1 MPRTASLI
9 LDSQELD
16 KNSGKERRVL
26 FSHKLPFVMSAF
38 LDFCLSSLET
48 CRCCGSSR

>member
-26 FSHKLPFVMSAF
+26 FSHKLPFVVSV
-38 LDFCLSSLET
+38 CLQSLEI
-48 CRCCGSSR
+48 CRCCGGSR